1 MSKLRIAYIASLVI
15 LAVLIGL
22 TMLRPLTTKSKYS
35 EVSRQQLLQTETE
48 YIIQFDIMNHEG
60 KERKYTINV
69 LLDGKSYSEDILI
82 PNGRIFTYV
91 QHVYRDR
98 VTEDNVR
105 FAIYKEGAATPF
117 EEITY
122 YLKW

>member
-1 MSKLRIAYIASLVI
+1 M
-15 LAVLIGL
+15 LIGF
-22 TMLRPLTTKSKYS
+22 TVLRTLTTNGKYS

-48 YIIQFDIMNHEG
+48 YIIQFDLINHEG
-60 KERKYTINV
+60 RDQNYTITV
-69 LLDGKSYSEDILI
+69 VVDGEQYNASILI
-82 PNGRIFTYV
+82 LSGRVFTYIY
-91 QHVYRDR
+91 HIYRDR

-105 FAIYKEGAATPF
+105 FAIYKEGATTPF

>member
-1 MSKLRIAYIASLVI
+1 MSKLRIAYIASLVL
-15 LAVLIGL
+15 LAVLIGF
-22 TMLRPLTTKSKYS
+22 TVLRPLTTKGEYS
-35 EVSRQQLLQTETE
+35 EVSRQQVLQTETE
-48 YIIQFDIMNHEG
+48 YIIQFDIMNREG
-60 KERKYTINV
+60 EERNYTINV
-69 LLDGKSYSEDILI
+69 FIDGKSYSEDILI

-98 VTEDNVR
+98 VTEDNIR
-105 FAIYKEGAATPF
+105 FAIYKEDAVTPF

>member
-15 LAVLIGL
+15 LGLLIAFAVF
-22 TMLRPLTTKSKYS
+22 RPMVVGGEYSTVQRAQFLESKD
-35 EVSRQQLLQTETE
+35 QW
-48 YIIQFDIMNHEG
+48 IIQFDLINHEG
-60 KERKYTINV
+60 RDQNYTITV
-69 LLDGKSYSEDILI
+69 VVDGKQHNQSILI
-82 PNGRIFTYV
+82 RDGRMFTYI
-91 QHVYRDR
+91 HHFYRDR
-98 VTEDNVR
+98 VTEDNIR